1 MLAIYLTAFS
11 LFSIVDAADSL
22 QLPQQ
27 LQLQASLHRWAV
39 PEYRAE
45 IPDFGRITQ
54 PLPFLFFRPLS
65 HYLALQFP
73 FSICLFQSPTLLFLL
88 LFCCIRL
95 TDIYIFVTSAI
106 AFASVFVVSVKNVR
120 SLVCPAFS
128 VNWFLH
134 KHVLTLMNKHM
145 CVMNTG
151 CVRVIGEWYFIWTA
165 FSEHG
170 LLSDSLLVHSSFA
183 TTNCKWNDWS
193 LSVRAVWPIA
203 PPTSWF

>member
-1 MLAIYLTAFS
+1 MLPNTQCYFTTIPFPITSSTVLMLAIYLTEFS

-45 IPDFGRITQ
+45 IPDFGRIPQ

-95 TDIYIFVTSAI
+95 TDIYIFCHISHSFCVCLCCLCQ
-106 AFASVFVVSVKNVR
+106 KR
-120 SLVCPAFS
+120 SLPC
-128 VNWFLH
+128 
-134 KHVLTLMNKHM
+134 
-145 CVMNTG
+145 
-151 CVRVIGEWYFIWTA
+151 
-165 FSEHG
+165 
-170 LLSDSLLVHSSFA
+170 LSCFFCQLIFAQACSHSYE
-183 TTNCKWNDWS
+183 
-193 LSVRAVWPIA
+193 
-203 PPTSWF
+203 

>member
-1 MLAIYLTAFS
+1 MLAIYLTEFS

-106 AFASVFVVSVKNVR
+106 AFASVFVVSVNCTRAKT
-120 SLVCPAFS
+120 FS
-128 VNWFLH
+128 PLSVLLFLSIDFC
-134 KHVLTLMNKHM
+134 TSM
-145 CVMNTG
+145 
-151 CVRVIGEWYFIWTA
+151 F
-165 FSEHG
+165 
-170 LLSDSLLVHSSFA
+170 SLLWINTCV
-183 TTNCKWNDWS
+183 
-193 LSVRAVWPIA
+193 
-203 PPTSWF
+203 